1 MNQNIILRQEDTD
14 MNIVNNNPFRILGV
28 FANSPKRDIV
38 ANKGKAT
45 AFLKVNRPVEYS
57 LDLKGLLPSLSRT
70 LDMMNDAEA
79 HLAIAKEQIK
89 YAQFW
94 FMKATPIDDIAFN
107 HLIAGNIDDAKEM
120 WSKQESVSSL
130 QNKIVCYLI
139 ENKPWVA
146 IKTAE
151 KLYDKF
157 GDIYIDKIEAN
168 STLKMSGTELL
179 HLFID
184 SLGEEISMQKL
195 LGYEMGADTKAYI
208 SSQTVEPLINKISSE
223 VEKTKKVDHKDSK
236 ARIDAARKLVVST
249 KEPFT
254 QLKSILPSS
263 DSQFQMIADKL
274 GLEILQCG
282 IDYFNNS
289 EDDDAPHT
297 AMKMQKYA
305 QSIVVGTLAKQRC
318 EENVKILQKL
328 IDELPP
334 REIVYEYNS
343 LMELIANFVNP
354 PKKETA
360 EGVTI
365 LKTPRYLSSLF
376 DDVVGPHLPDNSKD
390 IIDFI
395 NQIRPLVVSMK
406 EKIGSNES
414 HYIEI
419 CSLIGNVAIAKSV
432 ESLNKAQEVL
442 NEWGE
447 KAQRAVT
454 DIYNSRSRNAISHYN
469 SLLSSFK
476 TMVANTWDALQLI
489 GLMDVSAEFRS
500 NRLNPNKD
508 ALRSIAASINV
519 SLSKQ
524 AKDLTFF
531 YTEEDRYKA
540 CKSYGDYSS
549 FVERFPNG
557 KFKSKAIDKMIA
569 FEKSEFDK
577 CVSISSFREFV
588 MKYPKSSFVKN
599 AKYEIVRLEF
609 SGCKKYKDY
618 IEFLK
623 KYPNGIYSPKAKE
636 KLDAIEK
643 EIDRSL
649 NTISTVTDCCA
660 LYRKYDA
667 DPGGKIDKKAYSLC
681 NSYADLSEYIKT
693 FTSFKAD
700 AQKRI
705 DEIERRRVIIGV
717 AIAAAVIILII
728 ILANSN

>member
-1 MNQNIILRQEDTD
+1 MNQNIILKQEDTD

-139 ENKPWVA
+139 ENKPWLA

-151 KLYDKF
+151 KLYDIF

-318 EENVKILQKL
+318 EENVNILQK
-328 IDELPP
+328 IINELPP
-334 REIVYEYNS
+334 KEVMTEDRAIKA
-343 LMELIANFVNP
+343 ELSKFV
-354 PKKETA
+354 
-360 EGVTI
+360 
-365 LKTPRYLSSLF
+365 R
-376 DDVVGPHLPDNSKD
+376 LPD
-390 IIDFI
+390 
-395 NQIRPLVVSMK
+395 
-406 EKIGSNES
+406 KIS
-414 HYIEI
+414 Y
-419 CSLIGNVAIAKSV
+419 
-432 ESLNKAQEVL
+432 
-442 NEWGE
+442 
-447 KAQRAVT
+447 AVT
-454 DIYNSRSRNAISHYN
+454 LLNNTKSHLQSIKNKLGATNSYYLKISTQIVSNALHNVVEEVNAVQSDPQIS
-469 SLLSSFK
+469 
-476 TMVANTWDALQLI
+476 VRLQL
-489 GLMDVSAEFRS
+489 GLGLDST
-500 NRLNPNKD
+500 
-508 ALRSIAASINV
+508 
-519 SLSKQ
+519 SLSKI
-524 AKDLTFF
+524 KDAFR
-531 YTEEDRYKA
+531 EAWKA
-540 CKSYGDYSS
+540 TTIMDGFDL
-549 FVERFPNG
+549 EP
-557 KFKSKAIDKMIA
+557 KFKSNYDKNRSTL
-569 FEKSEFDK
+569 KSMCEDLG
-577 CVSISSFREFV
+577 VSTYVSRPSRTSSPR
-588 MKYPKSSFVKN
+588 
-599 AKYEIVRLEF
+599 
-609 SGCKKYKDY
+609 
-618 IEFLK
+618 
-623 KYPNGIYSPKAKE
+623 
-636 KLDAIEK
+636 
-643 EIDRSL
+643 
-649 NTISTVTDCCA
+649 ISTSSSPT
-660 LYRKYDA
+660 RTSTQSR
-667 DPGGKIDKKAYSLC
+667 PSKAYSETTSSSTSSSKDNGCLT
-681 NSYADLSEYIKT
+681 AIIVYIIA
-693 FTSFKAD
+693 SV
-700 AQKRI
+700 
-705 DEIERRRVIIGV
+705 VIGGI
-717 AIAAAVIILII
+717 IAAMGGDFVVGFVIAGFIALFFFS
-728 ILANSN
+728 NS

>member
-1 MNQNIILRQEDTD
+1 

-139 ENKPWVA
+139 ENKPWLA

-318 EENVKILQKL
+318 EENVNILQK
-328 IDELPP
+328 IINELPP
-334 REIVYEYNS
+334 KEVMTEDRAIKA
-343 LMELIANFVNP
+343 ELSKFV
-354 PKKETA
+354 
-360 EGVTI
+360 
-365 LKTPRYLSSLF
+365 R
-376 DDVVGPHLPDNSKD
+376 LPD
-390 IIDFI
+390 
-395 NQIRPLVVSMK
+395 
-406 EKIGSNES
+406 KIS
-414 HYIEI
+414 Y
-419 CSLIGNVAIAKSV
+419 
-432 ESLNKAQEVL
+432 
-442 NEWGE
+442 
-447 KAQRAVT
+447 AVT
-454 DIYNSRSRNAISHYN
+454 LLNNTKSHLQSIKNKLGATNSYYLKISTQIVSNALHNVVEEVNAVQSDPQIS
-469 SLLSSFK
+469 
-476 TMVANTWDALQLI
+476 VRLQL
-489 GLMDVSAEFRS
+489 GLGLDST
-500 NRLNPNKD
+500 
-508 ALRSIAASINV
+508 
-519 SLSKQ
+519 SLSKI
-524 AKDLTFF
+524 KDAFR
-531 YTEEDRYKA
+531 EAWKA
-540 CKSYGDYSS
+540 TTIMDGFDL
-549 FVERFPNG
+549 EP
-557 KFKSKAIDKMIA
+557 KFKSNYDKNRSTL
-569 FEKSEFDK
+569 KSMCEDLG
-577 CVSISSFREFV
+577 VSTYVSRPSRTSSPR
-588 MKYPKSSFVKN
+588 
-599 AKYEIVRLEF
+599 
-609 SGCKKYKDY
+609 
-618 IEFLK
+618 
-623 KYPNGIYSPKAKE
+623 
-636 KLDAIEK
+636 
-643 EIDRSL
+643 
-649 NTISTVTDCCA
+649 ISTSSSPT
-660 LYRKYDA
+660 RTSTQSR
-667 DPGGKIDKKAYSLC
+667 PSKAYSETTSSSTSSSKD
-681 NSYADLSEYIKT
+681 NSCLTAIIVYIIA
-693 FTSFKAD
+693 SV
-700 AQKRI
+700 
-705 DEIERRRVIIGV
+705 VIGGI
-717 AIAAAVIILII
+717 IAAMGGDFVVGFVIAGFIALFFFS
-728 ILANSN
+728 NS

>member
-1 MNQNIILRQEDTD
+1 

-139 ENKPWVA
+139 ENKPWLA

-318 EENVKILQKL
+318 EENVNILQK
-328 IDELPP
+328 IINELPP
-334 REIVYEYNS
+334 KEVMTEDRAIKA
-343 LMELIANFVNP
+343 ELSKFV
-354 PKKETA
+354 
-360 EGVTI
+360 
-365 LKTPRYLSSLF
+365 R
-376 DDVVGPHLPDNSKD
+376 LPD
-390 IIDFI
+390 
-395 NQIRPLVVSMK
+395 
-406 EKIGSNES
+406 KIS
-414 HYIEI
+414 Y
-419 CSLIGNVAIAKSV
+419 
-432 ESLNKAQEVL
+432 
-442 NEWGE
+442 
-447 KAQRAVT
+447 AVT
-454 DIYNSRSRNAISHYN
+454 LLNNTKSHLQSIKNKLGATNSYYLKISTQIVSNALHNVVEEVNAVQSDPQIS
-469 SLLSSFK
+469 
-476 TMVANTWDALQLI
+476 VRLQL
-489 GLMDVSAEFRS
+489 GLGLDST
-500 NRLNPNKD
+500 
-508 ALRSIAASINV
+508 
-519 SLSKQ
+519 SLSKI
-524 AKDLTFF
+524 KDAFR
-531 YTEEDRYKA
+531 EAWKA
-540 CKSYGDYSS
+540 TTIMDGFDL
-549 FVERFPNG
+549 EP
-557 KFKSKAIDKMIA
+557 KFKSNYDKNRSTL
-569 FEKSEFDK
+569 KSMCEDLG
-577 CVSISSFREFV
+577 VSTYVSRPSRTSSPR
-588 MKYPKSSFVKN
+588 
-599 AKYEIVRLEF
+599 
-609 SGCKKYKDY
+609 
-618 IEFLK
+618 
-623 KYPNGIYSPKAKE
+623 
-636 KLDAIEK
+636 
-643 EIDRSL
+643 
-649 NTISTVTDCCA
+649 ISTSSSPT
-660 LYRKYDA
+660 RTSTQSR
-667 DPGGKIDKKAYSLC
+667 PSKAYSETTSSSTSSSKDNGCLT
-681 NSYADLSEYIKT
+681 AIIVYIIA
-693 FTSFKAD
+693 SV
-700 AQKRI
+700 
-705 DEIERRRVIIGV
+705 VIGGI
-717 AIAAAVIILII
+717 IAAMGGDFDLD
-728 ILANSN
+728 

>member
-1 MNQNIILRQEDTD
+1 MMNIIE
-14 MNIVNNNPFRILGV
+14 NNPYRILGV
-28 FANSPKRDIV
+28 YTNSPKKDVV
-38 ANKGKAT
+38 ANKGKAS
-45 AFLKVNRPVEYS
+45 AFVRVGKSVEFPM
-57 LDLKGLLPSLSRT
+57 DMKGTLPPLART
-70 LDMMNDAEA
+70 LESMNEAEA
-79 HLAIAKEQIK
+79 HLSVGKEQIK

-94 FMKATPIDDIAFN
+94 FVKITSIDDIAFN
-107 HLIAGNIDDAKEM
+107 HLLAGNMNAAKEI
-120 WSKQESVSSL
+120 WLKQESVSSL
-130 QNKIVCYLI
+130 QNIVVCNLI
-139 ENKPWVA
+139 ENNISMAVN
-146 IKTAE
+146 TAE
-151 KLYDKF
+151 RLYGKF
-157 GDIYIDKIEAN
+157 GDIYINKLDESCTIQMTSE
-168 STLKMSGTELL
+168 ELL
-179 HLFID
+179 HQFID
-184 SLGEEISMQKL
+184 SLGEE
-195 LGYEMGADTKAYI
+195 LGMHALINYELGTETKAYI
-208 SSQTVEPLINKISSE
+208 STQTVGPLISKISAE
-223 VEKTKKVDHKDSK
+223 VEKTKKVDHKNPK
-236 ARIDAARKLVVST
+236 ARIDAARKLVTST
-249 KEPFT
+249 KESFT
-254 QLKSILPSS
+254 QLKGILKANDP
-263 DSQFQMIADKL
+263 QFVMIADKL

-289 EDDDAPHT
+289 DEDDRHEV
-297 AMKMQKYA
+297 AMKMQKHA
-305 QSIVVGTLAKQRC
+305 LSVVVGKLAKQRC

-354 PKKETA
+354 PKKETT

-365 LKTPRYLSSLF
+365 LKTPRFISSLF
-376 DDVVGPHLPDNSKD
+376 DDVVGPHLPDNSKA

-395 NQIRPLVVSMK
+395 NKIRPLVVSMK
-406 EKIGSNES
+406 EKVGSNES

-476 TMVANTWDALQLI
+476 TMVSNTWDALQLI

-508 ALRSIAASINV
+508 ALKSIAASINV

-531 YTEEDRYKA
+531 YTEEDSYKA

-557 KFKSKAIDKMIA
+557 KFKSKAVEKMIA

-577 CVSISSFREFV
+577 CVTISSFREFV
-588 MKYPKSSFVKN
+588 MKYPKSSYVKN
-599 AKYEIVRLEF
+599 AENEIVRLEF

-623 KYPNGIYSPKAKE
+623 KYPNGIYAPKAKE

-660 LYRKYDA
+660 LYRKYEA

>member
-1 MNQNIILRQEDTD
+1 MKIID
-14 MNIVNNNPFRILGV
+14 NNPFRVLGV
-28 FANSPKRDIV
+28 YANSKRQEILS
-38 ANKGKAT
+38 NKGKAS
-45 AFLKVNRPVEYS
+45 AFIRVGKPVEFP
-57 LDLKGLLPSLSRT
+57 LDLKGLLPVLNRT
-70 LDMMNDAEA
+70 LELMNEAES
-79 HLAIAKEQIK
+79 HLSIAKEQIK

-94 FMKATPIDDIAFN
+94 FLQKLTPLDDIAFN
-107 HLIAGNIDDAKEM
+107 HLLAGNVTGAVEI
-120 WSKQESVSSL
+120 WSKQDSISSL
-130 QNKIVCYLI
+130 QNKIVCYLC
-139 ENKPWVA
+139 ENKIELAV
-146 IKTAE
+146 KTAE
-151 KLYDKF
+151 KLYLQY
-157 GDIYIDKIEAN
+157 GDEYIDKVDAN
-168 STLKMSGTELL
+168 CTLQMSSTELL
-179 HLFID
+179 HQFID
-184 SLGEEISMQKL
+184 SLGEE
-195 LGYEMGADTKAYI
+195 LGMHTLVNYEFGTETQAYI
-208 SSQTVEPLINKISSE
+208 STQTVGPLISKISVE
-223 VEKTKKVDHKDSK
+223 IEKTKKVDHKNSK
-236 ARIDAARKLVVST
+236 ARIDAARKLVTAT
-249 KEPFT
+249 KESFT
-254 QLKSILPSS
+254 QLKGILKANDP
-263 DSQFQMIADKL
+263 QFVMIADKL

-289 EDDDAPHT
+289 DEDDRHEV
-297 AMKMQKYA
+297 AMKMQKHA
-305 QSIVVGTLAKQRC
+305 LSVVVGKLAKQRC

-376 DDVVGPHLPDNSKD
+376 YDVVGPRLPDNSKD

-508 ALRSIAASINV
+508 ALKSIAASINV

-531 YTEEDRYKA
+531 YTEEDSYKA

-569 FEKSEFDK
+569 FEKSEFEK
-577 CVSISSFREFV
+577 CASISSFREFV
-588 MKYPKSSFVKN
+588 MKYPKSSFIKN
-599 AKYEIVRLEF
+599 AKNEIVRLEF

-623 KYPNGIYSPKAKE
+623 KYPNGIYAPKAKE

-681 NSYADLSEYIKT
+681 NSYADLSEYVKT
-693 FTSFKAD
+693 FTSFKVD

-717 AIAAAVIILII
+717 VIAAAVIILII

>member
-1 MNQNIILRQEDTD
+1 

-139 ENKPWVA
+139 ENKPWLA

-151 KLYDKF
+151 KLYDIF

-318 EENVKILQKL
+318 EENVNILQK
-328 IDELPP
+328 IINELPP
-334 REIVYEYNS
+334 KEVMTEDRAIKA
-343 LMELIANFVNP
+343 ELSKFV
-354 PKKETA
+354 
-360 EGVTI
+360 
-365 LKTPRYLSSLF
+365 R
-376 DDVVGPHLPDNSKD
+376 LPD
-390 IIDFI
+390 
-395 NQIRPLVVSMK
+395 
-406 EKIGSNES
+406 KIS
-414 HYIEI
+414 Y
-419 CSLIGNVAIAKSV
+419 
-432 ESLNKAQEVL
+432 
-442 NEWGE
+442 
-447 KAQRAVT
+447 AVT
-454 DIYNSRSRNAISHYN
+454 LLNNTKSHLQSIKNKLGATNSYYLKISTQIVSNALHNVVEEVNAVQSDPQIS
-469 SLLSSFK
+469 
-476 TMVANTWDALQLI
+476 VRLQL
-489 GLMDVSAEFRS
+489 GLGLDST
-500 NRLNPNKD
+500 
-508 ALRSIAASINV
+508 
-519 SLSKQ
+519 SLSKI
-524 AKDLTFF
+524 KDAFR
-531 YTEEDRYKA
+531 EAWKA
-540 CKSYGDYSS
+540 TTIMDGFDL
-549 FVERFPNG
+549 EP
-557 KFKSKAIDKMIA
+557 KFKSNYDKNRSTL
-569 FEKSEFDK
+569 KSMCEDLG
-577 CVSISSFREFV
+577 VSTYVSRPSRTSSPR
-588 MKYPKSSFVKN
+588 
-599 AKYEIVRLEF
+599 
-609 SGCKKYKDY
+609 
-618 IEFLK
+618 
-623 KYPNGIYSPKAKE
+623 
-636 KLDAIEK
+636 
-643 EIDRSL
+643 
-649 NTISTVTDCCA
+649 ISTSSSPT
-660 LYRKYDA
+660 RTSTQSR
-667 DPGGKIDKKAYSLC
+667 PSKAYSETTSSSTSSSKDNGCLT
-681 NSYADLSEYIKT
+681 AIIVYIIA
-693 FTSFKAD
+693 SV
-700 AQKRI
+700 
-705 DEIERRRVIIGV
+705 VIGGI
-717 AIAAAVIILII
+717 IAAMGGDFVVGFVIAGFIALFFFS
-728 ILANSN
+728 NS